1 MTAMTK
7 NLGFVLAGVVVLVL
21 LASTS
26 TTGALWHSQA
36 AVDAGSIA
44 SGSLVLQV
52 GGQEE
57 TYVFT
62 ALNASSLVPG
72 QSVRAP
78 LTISNGGST
87 AMVYGLT
94 AVTTAAAGAAD
105 EALAASL
112 RLTVTDDAAC
122 AAPQTQD
129 AGLPFKVPLDPTATF
144 TGRELAPSSFE
155 TLCIEVELD
164 ANAPVSA
171 ASGSTTA
178 TFTFRGD
185 QKP

>member
-1 MTAMTK
+1 MTK
-7 NLGFVLAGVVVLVL
+7 RLWLIPAGMVVLVL

-26 TTGALWHSQA
+26 TTSALWHDQA
-36 AVDAGSIA
+36 TVEAGSVT

-62 ALNASSLVPG
+62 ALAASNLVPG

-78 LTISNGGST
+78 LTISNGGT
-87 AMVYGLT
+87 TDMVYGLT
-94 AVTTAAAGAAD
+94 ALTTATARPAD
-105 EALAASL
+105 KALADSL

-122 AAPQTQD
+122 NAPQTQA
-129 AGLPFKVPLDPTATF
+129 AGLPFKKSLGATATF
-144 TGRELAPSSFE
+144 TGRELAPSASQS
-155 TLCIEVELD
+155 LCIEVELD
-164 ANAPVSA
+164 ANAPA
-171 ASGSTTA
+171 AASSGSTTA

-185 QKP
+185 QKL

>member
-1 MTAMTK
+1 MTAMSK
-7 NLGFVLAGVVVLVL
+7 NLGYVLAGMVVLVL
-21 LASTS
+21 LVSTS
-26 TTGALWHSQA
+26 TTGALWHDQA
-36 AVDAGSIA
+36 AVEAGSVT
-44 SGSLVLQV
+44 SGSLKLLA

-57 TYVFT
+57 TYLFT
-62 ALNASSLVPG
+62 ALTASNLVPG

-78 LTISNGGST
+78 LSISNDGST
-87 AMVYGLT
+87 DMVYGLT
-94 AVTTAAAGAAD
+94 AVTTAAAGPAD

-122 AAPQTQD
+122 NAPQTQD
-129 AGLPFKVPLDPTATF
+129 AGLPFKAPLDPTATF

-155 TLCIEVELD
+155 TLCLEVELD

-185 QKP
+185 QKL

>member
-1 MTAMTK
+1 MTK
-7 NLGFVLAGVVVLVL
+7 RLWLILAGMVVLVL
-21 LASTS
+21 LVSTS
-26 TTGALWHSQA
+26 TTGALWHDQST
-36 AVDAGSIA
+36 VDAGSVT
-44 SGSLVLQV
+44 SGSLTLLV

-62 ALNASSLVPG
+62 ALTASNLVPG

-87 AMVYGLT
+87 DMTYGLT
-94 AVTTAAAGAAD
+94 AVTTATAGPAD

-112 RLTVTDDAAC
+112 RLTVTDDAVC
-122 AAPQTQD
+122 EAPQTQD
-129 AGLPFKVPLDPTATF
+129 AGLPFKAPLDATATF

-164 ANAPVSA
+164 ANAPITA
-171 ASGSTTA
+171 ASGSTAA
-178 TFTFRGD
+178 TFTVRGD
-185 QKP
+185 QKL